1 MISNKQDFLKFIKGA
16 GVGLFGA
23 AQSNEVVKFNY
34 IADGSLGKVVSTSG
48 AISFVPGSTAPSIWV
63 GGDLVS
69 SKLVDI
75 VPVTTKQDADAEKS
89 FAGYDETTVTLTYI
103 DSANKLVKNDVT
115 FKTVDYNTIK
125 DMIAASA
132 SELDARVDALEDY
145 AKATDVTGQNAIVIT
160 PTADETTGFKTYD
173 VTLAL
178 DSSANNILSQGANGL
193 MTNLSIHYTPRTTGD
208 NPTNASIEL
217 IGKNNTVISSIDATD
232 FVIDGMLDSVTY
244 EKRGTGTAQDPY
256 RSYLVFTW
264 NTDSGIQQT
273 DVEVS
278 DLIDIEGIVSADAT
292 YMTATMDSSHWVTLD
307 LNMKTMAETDYTEGA
322 VVTGLVDA
330 ADVKKY
336 IDGKS
341 TDLAVE
347 AESRDTYLDASVL
360 AANNKK
366 VWVSAQVADLAVAK
380 DGTADTTIA
389 GTSGKLV
396 DAADAA
402 SKTTSFVNARIAEEI
417 DKLGNTTDG
426 SAGFVK
432 VEVTTENGDVS
443 VVTVTEKV
451 GSITGTA
458 SAISGVAGLVSA
470 DDIATA
476 VSTFVN
482 GRLDASVQALD
493 ASIQAD
499 TANHDISIYLEET
512 DGVVTT
518 VGVEHTAATVT
529 FTEKNGNTP
538 ANLTG
543 SGSFVMGSD
552 IAAIK
557 DYVDA
562 VAEAGFDGLD
572 SQIVESDAS
581 SFITV
586 TTGIVDGKLLDASSS
601 VAVVYGDY
609 DKTTQIDGI
618 ARTGVTK
625 AYIDAEIQALD
636 STVTKADNEDLV
648 TVTTGIV
655 DGKLLDASCSV
666 DVSRGSFTVSPGS
679 IAANADGVVLASE
692 VATAVATCFSWNVI
706 N

>member
-75 VPVTTKQDADAEKS
+75 VPVTAKQDADAEKS

-125 DMIAASA
+125 AMIAASA

-145 AKATDVTGQNAIVIT
+145 AKATDVTGQNAIVVT

-178 DSSANNILSQGANGL
+178 DPSTNNILSQGANGL
-193 MTNLSIHYTPRTTGD
+193 MTNLKINFQDRIVGD
-208 NPTNASIEL
+208 NPQDAKIQL
-217 IGKNNTVISSIDATD
+217 LGKNDVVISEFNANKL
-232 FVIDGMLDSVTY
+232 VIDGFLVSVTY
-244 EKRGTGTAQDPY
+244 ERRGSGTAAEPY

-264 NTDSGIQQT
+264 NTDSGIT
-273 DVEVS
+273 TTEVEVS
-278 DLIDIEGIVSADAT
+278 DLIDIEGIVSADPT
-292 YMTATMDSSHWVTLD
+292 YMTATADSSHWVTLD
-307 LNMKTMAETDYTEGA
+307 LNMKKMADTDYTEGA

-336 IDGKS
+336 IDEKS
-341 TDLAVE
+341 SDLAVE
-347 AESRDTYLDASVL
+347 AASRDTYLDASVL

-366 VWVSAQVADLAVAK
+366 VWVSAQVADLTVAK

-458 SAISGVAGLVSA
+458 SAISGTAGLIDGA
-470 DDIATA
+470 AAATA
-476 VSTFVN
+476 ISTYVE
-482 GRLDASVQALD
+482 GRLDASIQALD
-493 ASIQAD
+493 ASIKAD

-518 VGVEHTAATVT
+518 VGVEHTNATVT
-529 FTEKNGNTP
+529 FTPKADDTP
-538 ANLTG
+538 ASLTG

-552 IAAIK
+552 IAAIR

-562 VAEAGFDGLD
+562 VAAAGFDGLD

-581 SFITV
+581 TFITV
-586 TTGIVDGKLLDASSS
+586 TTGIVNGKLLDASSS
-601 VAVVYGDY
+601 VSVVYGDY
-609 DKTTQIDGI
+609 DKTSQVNGIATTGATKTYVDTEIDAAINALDLANDVANASAADAAGFVKTTISETDGI
-618 ARTGVTK
+618 VK
-625 AYIDAEIQALD
+625 
-636 STVTKADNEDLV
+636 NER
-648 TVTTGIV
+648 
-655 DGKLLDASCSV
+655 V
-666 DVSRGSFTVSPGS
+666 DVTYGNYSTHENG
-679 IAANADGVVLASE
+679 IATTADTSAFVQSLL
-692 VATAVATCFSWNVI
+692 TWTI
-706 N
+706 L

>member
-1 MISNKQDFLKFIKGA
+1 MISNKKDFLKFVKGA
-16 GVGLFGA
+16 GVSLFGA
-23 AQSNEVVKFNY
+23 AASNEVVKFNY
-34 IADGSLGKVVSTSG
+34 ISDGSIGKVVPTSG

-75 VPVTTKQDADAEKS
+75 VPVTAKQDADEEKS

-125 DMIAASA
+125 AMIAASA

-145 AKATDVTGQNAIVIT
+145 AKATDVTGQNAIVVT
-160 PTADETTGFKTYD
+160 PTANETTGFKTYD

-178 DSSANNILSQGANGL
+178 DPSTNNILSQGANGL
-193 MTNLSIHYTPRTTGD
+193 MTNLKINFQDRIVGD
-208 NPTNASIEL
+208 NPQDAKIQL
-217 IGKNNTVISSIDATD
+217 LGKNDVVISEFNANKL
-232 FVIDGMLDSVTY
+232 VIDGFLVSVTY
-244 EKRGTGTAQDPY
+244 ERRGSGTAAAPY

-264 NTDSGIQQT
+264 NTDSGIT
-273 DVEVS
+273 TTEVEVS
-278 DLIDIEGIVSADAT
+278 DLIDIEGIISADPT
-292 YMTATMDSSHWVTLD
+292 YMTATADSSHWVTLD
-307 LNMKTMAETDYTEGA
+307 LNMKTMAETNYTEGS

-336 IDGKS
+336 IDEKS
-341 TDLAVE
+341 TDLTVDITSRNAYINASVGTGADNKHIYVE
-347 AESRDTYLDASVL
+347 AVKDVL
-360 AANNKK
+360 T
-366 VWVSAQVADLAVAK
+366 VAK
-380 DGTADTTIA
+380 ETGENTTI
-389 GTSGKLV
+389 SGVANTLV
-396 DAADAA
+396 DGSDAA
-402 SKTTSFVNARIAEEI
+402 SKVTSFVNARIAEEI
-417 DKLGNTTDG
+417 DKLGNTIDG

-458 SAISGVAGLVSA
+458 SAISGTAGLIDGA
-470 DDIATA
+470 AAATA
-476 VSTFVN
+476 ISTYVE
-482 GRLDASVQALD
+482 GRLDASIQDLD

-518 VGVEHTAATVT
+518 VGVEHTNATVT
-529 FTEKNGNTP
+529 FTPKANDTP
-538 ANLTG
+538 ASLTG

-552 IAAIK
+552 IAAIRN
-557 DYVDA
+557 YVDA
-562 VAEAGFDGLD
+562 VAAAGFD
-572 SQIVESDAS
+572 S
-581 SFITV
+581 
-586 TTGIVDGKLLDASSS
+586 
-601 VAVVYGDY
+601 
-609 DKTTQIDGI
+609 
-618 ARTGVTK
+618 
-625 AYIDAEIQALD
+625 LD
-636 STVTKADNEDLV
+636 STVTKHDNESLV

-666 DVSRGSFTVSPGS
+666 DVSRGSFTASPGN

-692 VATAVATCFSWNVI
+692 VATAVATCFSWNII